1 LAQITQGINLWCP
14 PLRLR
19 AGQAFAKSAKD
30 GAASFVVICGI
41 ARGKD
46 GSAPYMLDS
55 SSMKPGQRR
64 IFNTPAFWLGLAAC
78 LTALLVQS
86 GDLGSIDTVRRLQT
100 THSFWTSA
108 PAVLPEEYP
117 EFGVMGRNGTIYA
130 WYGMGQSLLMLP
142 SDIIGTYLER
152 IPRFADFS
160 DHDPGIRAILVSYS
174 VNIPVCILTVLVC
187 FRFLRLLEFTVN
199 QAVAG
204 ALALLFGTTFL
215 LYTQNMLENN
225 FILLLTLTGLCFQY
239 EWLHTGSTRSLWIG
253 SLALGANLLTRLTT
267 AMDIAAAALFVV
279 LVLWLKGF
287 RGRDLL
293 ARLYSYARV
302 AGPSYAIFVLVDRI
316 YQYYRFGS
324 FFNTYVSIAAEQQR
338 KFNPSL
344 PPNFPWTTPL
354 REGFLGP
361 LITPEKSI
369 FLFDPL
375 IVLTLL
381 LSFLVWKRFG
391 SEIKAY
397 LLAGSWLLVVY
408 ILFYAKYFVWSG
420 DFAWGDRYI
429 TTPVQLLAMIS
440 IPLLLRYRVYLR
452 RFAWRLGIG
461 IAAVSLVI
469 QLASVVFWHPLEIH
483 QMETLGHPTFV
494 VGLRFENMAAAVLD
508 KVDQWGLSN
517 DDTREIDGIR
527 AQTPYFLP
535 FLLKKDG
542 SVSKTAADGLIA
554 AWFVG
559 LAALIAVLLV
569 IRRKAL
575 GQEFAN
581 VTTVAEQLSE
591 EVAA

>member
-1 LAQITQGINLWCP
+1 
-14 PLRLR
+14 
-19 AGQAFAKSAKD
+19 
-30 GAASFVVICGI
+30 
-41 ARGKD
+41 
-46 GSAPYMLDS
+46 MLDL
-55 SSMKPGQRR
+55 SSMRTGQKR
-64 IFNTPAFWLGLAAC
+64 ILNNPAFWLGLVAL

-108 PAVLPEEYP
+108 PAVLPGEYP

-142 SDIIGTYLER
+142 SDIVGTYLEHM
-152 IPRFADFS
+152 PRFAGFS

-174 VNIPVCILTVLVC
+174 VNIPLCVLTVLVC
-187 FRFLRLLEFTVN
+187 FRFLRLLEFTAN

-204 ALALLFGTTFL
+204 SLALLFGTTFL
-215 LYTQNMLENN
+215 LYTQNMVENN
-225 FILLLTLTGLCFQY
+225 FILMLTLIGLCFQY
-239 EWLHTGSTRSLWIG
+239 EWVCTGSTRSLWIG
-253 SLALGANLLTRLTT
+253 SLALGANLLTRLTA
-267 AMDIAAAALFVV
+267 AMDIAAAALFVA
-279 LVLWLKGF
+279 LVLWLRGF

-293 ARLYSYARV
+293 ERLYGYARV
-302 AGPSYAIFVLVDRI
+302 AGPSYTVFLLVDRI

-338 KFNPSL
+338 KFDPSL

-354 REGFLGP
+354 WKGFLGP

-397 LLAGSWLLVVY
+397 LLAGLWLLVIY

-440 IPLLLRYRVYLR
+440 IPLLLRHRAQLR
-452 RFAWRLGIG
+452 PIARKLGIG
-461 IAAVSLVI
+461 IATVSLVI

-483 QMETLGHPTFV
+483 QMETLGQPTFV
-494 VGLRFENMAAAVLD
+494 VGLRFENIAAAVLG

-542 SVSKTAADGLIA
+542 SISKAAADGLVA

-559 LAALIAVLLV
+559 LAGLIAVLLV
-569 IRRKAL
+569 IRRKAR
-575 GQEFAN
+575 GEEFGTIASVAEESVEEFA
-581 VTTVAEQLSE
+581 A
-591 EVAA
+591 

>member
-1 LAQITQGINLWCP
+1 MFDL
-14 PLRLR
+14 
-19 AGQAFAKSAKD
+19 
-30 GAASFVVICGI
+30 
-41 ARGKD
+41 
-46 GSAPYMLDS
+46 
-55 SSMKPGQRR
+55 SSMRPGPRR
-64 IFNTPAFWLGLAAC
+64 ILNNPAFWLGLAAF

-108 PAVLPEEYP
+108 PAVLPGEYP

-142 SDIIGTYLER
+142 SDLVGTYLER
-152 IPRFADFS
+152 MPWFAGFA

-187 FRFLRLLEFTVN
+187 FRFLRLLEFTAN

-225 FILLLTLTGLCFQY
+225 FILMLTLMGLCFQY
-239 EWLHTGSTRSLWIG
+239 EWLSTGSTRSLWIG

-279 LVLWLKGF
+279 LVLWLRGF
-287 RGRDLL
+287 RGRDFL
-293 ARLYSYARV
+293 ARLRDYARV
-302 AGPSYAIFVLVDRI
+302 AGPSYGVFLLVDRI

-338 KFNPSL
+338 QLDPSL

-354 REGFLGP
+354 WEGFLGP

-375 IVLTLL
+375 ILLTLL

-397 LLAGSWLLVVY
+397 LVAGLWLLVIY
-408 ILFYAKYFVWSG
+408 ILFYARYFVWSG

-440 IPLLLRYRVYLR
+440 IPLLLRYRAHLR
-452 RFAWRLGIG
+452 RVAWRLGIG
-461 IAAVSLVI
+461 IAAVSVVI

-517 DDTREIDGIR
+517 EDTREIDGIR
-527 AQTPYFLP
+527 SQTPYFLP
-535 FLLKKDG
+535 FLLKKDE
-542 SVSKTAADGLIA
+542 SISKMLADGLIA

-559 LAALIAVLLV
+559 VAALIAALLV
-569 IRRKAL
+569 IGRKAR
-575 GQEFAN
+575 GEEFAI
-581 VTTVAEQLSE
+581 VAPVAEESAE

>member
-1 LAQITQGINLWCP
+1 MFDL
-14 PLRLR
+14 
-19 AGQAFAKSAKD
+19 
-30 GAASFVVICGI
+30 
-41 ARGKD
+41 
-46 GSAPYMLDS
+46 
-55 SSMKPGQRR
+55 SSMRPGPRR
-64 IFNTPAFWLGLAAC
+64 ILNNPAFWLGLAAF

-108 PAVLPEEYP
+108 PAVLPGEYP

-142 SDIIGTYLER
+142 SDLVGTYLER
-152 IPRFADFS
+152 MPWFAGFA

-187 FRFLRLLEFTVN
+187 FRFLRLLEFTAN

-215 LYTQNMLENN
+215 FYTQNMLENN
-225 FILLLTLTGLCFQY
+225 FILMLTLMGLCFQY
-239 EWLHTGSTRSLWIG
+239 EWLSTGSTRSLWIG

-279 LVLWLKGF
+279 LVLWLRGF
-287 RGRDLL
+287 RGRDFL
-293 ARLYSYARV
+293 ARLRDYARV
-302 AGPSYAIFVLVDRI
+302 AGPSYGVFLLVDRI

-338 KFNPSL
+338 QLDPSL

-354 REGFLGP
+354 WEGFLGP

-375 IVLTLL
+375 ILLTLL
-381 LSFLVWKRFG
+381 LSFSVWKRFG

-397 LLAGSWLLVVY
+397 LVAGLWLLVIY
-408 ILFYAKYFVWSG
+408 ILFYARYFVWSG

-440 IPLLLRYRVYLR
+440 IPLLLRYRAHLR
-452 RFAWRLGIG
+452 RVAWRLGIG

-517 DDTREIDGIR
+517 EDTREIDGIR
-527 AQTPYFLP
+527 SQTPYFLP
-535 FLLKKDG
+535 FLLKKDE
-542 SVSKTAADGLIA
+542 SISKMLADGLIA

-559 LAALIAVLLV
+559 VAALIAALLV
-569 IRRKAL
+569 IGRKAR
-575 GQEFAN
+575 GEEFAI
-581 VTTVAEQLSE
+581 VAPVAEESAE

>member
-1 LAQITQGINLWCP
+1 MFDL
-14 PLRLR
+14 
-19 AGQAFAKSAKD
+19 
-30 GAASFVVICGI
+30 
-41 ARGKD
+41 
-46 GSAPYMLDS
+46 
-55 SSMKPGQRR
+55 SSMRPGPRR
-64 IFNTPAFWLGLAAC
+64 ILNNPAFWLGLAAL

-108 PAVLPEEYP
+108 PAVLPGEYP

-142 SDIIGTYLER
+142 SDLVGTYLER
-152 IPRFADFS
+152 MPWFAAFA

-187 FRFLRLLEFTVN
+187 FRFLRLLEFTAN

-215 LYTQNMLENN
+215 FYTQNMLENN
-225 FILLLTLTGLCFQY
+225 FILMLTLMGLCFQY
-239 EWLHTGSTRSLWIG
+239 EWLSTGSTRSLWIG

-279 LVLWLKGF
+279 LVLWLRGF
-287 RGRDLL
+287 RGRDFL
-293 ARLYSYARV
+293 ARLRDYARV
-302 AGPSYAIFVLVDRI
+302 AGPSYGVFLLVDRI

-338 KFNPSL
+338 QLDPSL

-354 REGFLGP
+354 WEGFLGP

-375 IVLTLL
+375 ILLTLL

-397 LLAGSWLLVVY
+397 LVAGLWLLVIY
-408 ILFYAKYFVWSG
+408 ILFYARYFVWSG

-440 IPLLLRYRVYLR
+440 IPLLLRYRAHLR
-452 RFAWRLGIG
+452 EVAWRLGIG
-461 IAAVSLVI
+461 IAAVSVVI

-517 DDTREIDGIR
+517 EDTREIDGIR
-527 AQTPYFLP
+527 SRTPYFLP

-542 SVSKTAADGLIA
+542 SISRMLADGLIA

-559 LAALIAVLLV
+559 LAALIAALLV
-569 IRRKAL
+569 IGRKAR
-575 GQEFAN
+575 GEEFAT
-581 VTTVAEQLSE
+581 VTPVADESAE
-591 EVAA
+591 ELAA

>member
-1 LAQITQGINLWCP
+1 MLALSSMRQGI
-14 PLRLR
+14 R
-19 AGQAFAKSAKD
+19 
-30 GAASFVVICGI
+30 
-41 ARGKD
+41 
-46 GSAPYMLDS
+46 
-55 SSMKPGQRR
+55 RR
-64 IFNTPAFWLGLAAC
+64 ILKNPAFWLGLAAL

-108 PAVLPEEYP
+108 PPVLPREYP

-142 SDIIGTYLER
+142 SDVVGTYLER
-152 IPRFADFS
+152 MPWFAGFA

-174 VNIPVCILTVLVC
+174 VGIPVCVLTILVC
-187 FRFLRLLEFTVN
+187 FHFLRLLEFTAN

-215 LYTQNMLENN
+215 FYTQNMLENN
-225 FILLLTLTGLCFQY
+225 FILLLTLVGLCFQY
-239 EWLHTGSTRSLWIG
+239 DWLRTGRPRALWIG

-293 ARLYSYARV
+293 TRLRDYVRV
-302 AGPSYAIFVLVDRI
+302 AGLSYGIFLLLDRI

-324 FFNTYVSIAAEQQR
+324 FFNTYVSIAAQQQR
-338 KFNPSL
+338 ELDPSL

-375 IVLTLL
+375 LLLTLL
-381 LSFLVWKRFG
+381 LSFLVWKKFR
-391 SEIKAY
+391 SEIRAY
-397 LLAGSWLLVVY
+397 LLAGLWLLVIY
-408 ILFYAKYFVWSG
+408 ILFYAKYVVWSG

-429 TTPVQLLAMIS
+429 STPVQLLAMIS
-440 IPLLLRYRVYLR
+440 IPLLLRHRAHLR
-452 RFAWRLGIG
+452 RVTWRLGIG
-461 IAAVSLVI
+461 IAAASVVI

-483 QMETLGHPTFV
+483 QMETLGSPTFV
-494 VGLRFENMAAAVLD
+494 VGLRFENMAAAILG

-517 DDTREIDGIR
+517 EDTREIDGIN
-527 AQTPYFLP
+527 ADTPYFLP
-535 FLLKKDG
+535 FLLRKDN
-542 SVSKTAADGLIA
+542 SISKTAADSLIA
-554 AWFVG
+554 GWLVG
-559 LAALIAVLLV
+559 LAALIAVLMV
-569 IRRKAL
+569 IRRKAR
-575 GQEFAN
+575 GEEFE
-581 VTTVAEQLSE
+581 TVPPL
-591 EVAA
+591 AA

>member
-1 LAQITQGINLWCP
+1 MFDL
-14 PLRLR
+14 
-19 AGQAFAKSAKD
+19 
-30 GAASFVVICGI
+30 
-41 ARGKD
+41 
-46 GSAPYMLDS
+46 
-55 SSMKPGQRR
+55 SSMRPGPRR
-64 IFNTPAFWLGLAAC
+64 ILNNPAFWLGLAAF

-108 PAVLPEEYP
+108 PAVLPGEYP

-142 SDIIGTYLER
+142 SDLVGTYLER
-152 IPRFADFS
+152 MPWFAGFAV
-160 DHDPGIRAILVSYS
+160 HDPGIRAILVSYS

-187 FRFLRLLEFTVN
+187 FRFLRLLEFTAN

-215 LYTQNMLENN
+215 FYTQNMLENN
-225 FILLLTLTGLCFQY
+225 FILMLTLMGLCFQY
-239 EWLHTGSTRSLWIG
+239 EWLSTGSTRSLWIG

-279 LVLWLKGF
+279 LVLWLRGF
-287 RGRDLL
+287 RGRDFL
-293 ARLYSYARV
+293 ARLRDYARV
-302 AGPSYAIFVLVDRI
+302 AGPSYGVFLLVDRI

-338 KFNPSL
+338 QLDPSL

-354 REGFLGP
+354 WEGFLGP

-375 IVLTLL
+375 ILLTLL
-381 LSFLVWKRFG
+381 LSFLAWKRFG

-397 LLAGSWLLVVY
+397 LVAGLWLLVIY
-408 ILFYAKYFVWSG
+408 ILFYARYFVWSG

-440 IPLLLRYRVYLR
+440 IPLLLRYRAHLR
-452 RFAWRLGIG
+452 RVAWRLGLG
-461 IAAVSLVI
+461 IAAVSVVI

-517 DDTREIDGIR
+517 EDTREIDGIR
-527 AQTPYFLP
+527 SQTPYFLP
-535 FLLKKDG
+535 FLLKKDE
-542 SVSKTAADGLIA
+542 SISKMRADGLIA

-559 LAALIAVLLV
+559 LAALIAALLV
-569 IRRKAL
+569 IGRKAR
-575 GQEFAN
+575 GEEFAI
-581 VTTVAEQLSE
+581 VTPVAEESAE

>member
-1 LAQITQGINLWCP
+1 MN
-14 PLRLR
+14 
-19 AGQAFAKSAKD
+19 
-30 GAASFVVICGI
+30 
-41 ARGKD
+41 
-46 GSAPYMLDS
+46 
-55 SSMKPGQRR
+55 
-64 IFNTPAFWLGLAAC
+64 NPAFWLGLAAL

-108 PAVLPEEYP
+108 PAVLPGEYP

-142 SDIIGTYLER
+142 SDMVGTYLEHL
-152 IPRFADFS
+152 PRFAGFS
-160 DHDPGIRAILVSYS
+160 DHDPGIREILVSYT

-187 FRFLRLLEFTVN
+187 FRFLRLLEFTAN

-215 LYTQNMLENN
+215 LYTQNMVENN
-225 FILLLTLTGLCFQY
+225 FILMLTLIGLCFQY
-239 EWLHTGSTRSLWIG
+239 EWVCTGSTRSLWIG

-279 LVLWLKGF
+279 LVLWLRGV
-287 RGRDLL
+287 RGRGLL
-293 ARLYSYARV
+293 ERLYGYARI
-302 AGPSYAIFVLVDRI
+302 AGPSYAVFLLVDRL
-316 YQYYRFGS
+316 YQYHRFGS

-338 KFNPSL
+338 ELSPSL

-381 LSFLVWKRFG
+381 LSFLVWRRFG

-397 LLAGSWLLVVY
+397 LLAGLWLLLIY

-440 IPLLLRYRVYLR
+440 IPLLLRHRAQVR
-452 RFAWRLGIG
+452 PIAWKLGIG
-461 IAAVSLVI
+461 IAAVSVVI
-469 QLASVVFWHPLEIH
+469 QFASVVFWHPLEIH
-483 QMETLGHPTFV
+483 QMETLDHPTFV

-527 AQTPYFLP
+527 SQTPYFLP

-542 SVSKTAADGLIA
+542 SISKATADGLVV

-559 LAALIAVLLV
+559 LAALVGVLLA
-569 IRRKAL
+569 IWRKAR
-575 GQEFAN
+575 GEEFAT
-581 VTTVAEQLSE
+581 VTPVAEESVE
-591 EVAA
+591 EFAA

>member
-1 LAQITQGINLWCP
+1 MRT
-14 PLRLR
+14 
-19 AGQAFAKSAKD
+19 GQKR
-30 GAASFVVICGI
+30 I
-41 ARGKD
+41 
-46 GSAPYMLDS
+46 LD
-55 SSMKPGQRR
+55 
-64 IFNTPAFWLGLAAC
+64 NPAFWLGLAAL
-78 LTALLVQS
+78 LTALLIQS

-108 PAVLPEEYP
+108 PAVLPGEYP

-142 SDIIGTYLER
+142 SDVVGTYLER
-152 IPRFADFS
+152 MPWFAGFS
-160 DHDPGIRAILVSYS
+160 DHDPGIRAILVSYT

-187 FRFLRLLEFTVN
+187 FRFLRLLEFTAN

-204 ALALLFGTTFL
+204 ALALLLGTTFL

-239 EWLHTGSTRSLWIG
+239 EWVCMGSTRSLWIG

-279 LVLWLKGF
+279 LVLWLEGF

-293 ARLYSYARV
+293 ARLYGYARV
-302 AGPSYAIFVLVDRI
+302 AGPSYAVFLLVDRI

-324 FFNTYVSIAAEQQR
+324 FFNTYVSLAAEQQR
-338 KFNPSL
+338 KLDPSL

-397 LLAGSWLLVVY
+397 LLAGLWLLVIY
-408 ILFYAKYFVWSG
+408 ILFYARYFVWSG

-440 IPLLLRYRVYLR
+440 IPLLLRYRAHLR
-452 RFAWRLGIG
+452 RVAWRLGVG
-461 IAAVSLVI
+461 IAAASLVI

-483 QMETLGHPTFV
+483 QMDTRGHPTFV
-494 VGLRFENMAAAVLD
+494 VGLRFENMAAAVLG

-517 DDTREIDGIR
+517 DETREIDGIR

-542 SVSKTAADGLIA
+542 SISTMLADGLIA
-554 AWFVG
+554 AWLVG
-559 LAALIAVLLV
+559 LAALIAVLLE
-569 IRRKAL
+569 IGRKARGEGFATVTL
-575 GQEFAN
+575 EAEQPAEEFA
-581 VTTVAEQLSE
+581 A
-591 EVAA
+591 

>member
-1 LAQITQGINLWCP
+1 MFDL
-14 PLRLR
+14 
-19 AGQAFAKSAKD
+19 
-30 GAASFVVICGI
+30 
-41 ARGKD
+41 
-46 GSAPYMLDS
+46 
-55 SSMKPGQRR
+55 SSMRPGPRR
-64 IFNTPAFWLGLAAC
+64 ILNNPAFWLGLAAF

-108 PAVLPEEYP
+108 PAVLPGEYP

-142 SDIIGTYLER
+142 SDLVGTYLER
-152 IPRFADFS
+152 MPWFAGFA

-187 FRFLRLLEFTVN
+187 FRFLRLLEFTAN

-215 LYTQNMLENN
+215 FYTQNMLENN
-225 FILLLTLTGLCFQY
+225 FILMLTLMGLCFQY
-239 EWLHTGSTRSLWIG
+239 EWLSTGSTRSLWIG

-279 LVLWLKGF
+279 LVLWLRGF
-287 RGRDLL
+287 RGRDFL
-293 ARLYSYARV
+293 ARLRDYARV
-302 AGPSYAIFVLVDRI
+302 AGPSYGVFLLVDRI

-338 KFNPSL
+338 QLDPSL

-354 REGFLGP
+354 WEGFLGP

-375 IVLTLL
+375 ILLTLL

-397 LLAGSWLLVVY
+397 LVAGLWLLVIY
-408 ILFYAKYFVWSG
+408 ILFYARYFVWSG

-429 TTPVQLLAMIS
+429 TTPVQLLAMLS
-440 IPLLLRYRVYLR
+440 IPLLLRYRAHLR
-452 RFAWRLGIG
+452 RVAWRLGIG
-461 IAAVSLVI
+461 VAAVSLVI

-517 DDTREIDGIR
+517 EDTREIDGIR
-527 AQTPYFLP
+527 SQTPYFLP
-535 FLLKKDG
+535 FLLKKDE
-542 SVSKTAADGLIA
+542 SISKMLADGLIA

-559 LAALIAVLLV
+559 LAALIAALLV
-569 IRRKAL
+569 IGRKAR
-575 GQEFAN
+575 GEEFAI
-581 VTTVAEQLSE
+581 VTPVAEESAE

>member
-1 LAQITQGINLWCP
+1 MFDL
-14 PLRLR
+14 
-19 AGQAFAKSAKD
+19 
-30 GAASFVVICGI
+30 
-41 ARGKD
+41 
-46 GSAPYMLDS
+46 
-55 SSMKPGQRR
+55 SSMRPGPRR
-64 IFNTPAFWLGLAAC
+64 ILNNPAFWLGLAAL

-108 PAVLPEEYP
+108 PAVLPGEYP

-142 SDIIGTYLER
+142 SDLVGTYLER
-152 IPRFADFS
+152 MPWFAAFA

-187 FRFLRLLEFTVN
+187 FRFLRLLEFTAN

-225 FILLLTLTGLCFQY
+225 FILMLTLMGLCFQY
-239 EWLHTGSTRSLWIG
+239 EWLRTGSTRSLCIG

-279 LVLWLKGF
+279 LVLWLRGF
-287 RGRDLL
+287 RGRDLM
-293 ARLYSYARV
+293 ARLRDYARV
-302 AGPSYAIFVLVDRI
+302 AGPSYAAFLLLDRI

-338 KFNPSL
+338 QLDPSL

-354 REGFLGP
+354 WEGFLGP

-375 IVLTLL
+375 ILLTLL

-397 LLAGSWLLVVY
+397 LVAGLWLLVIY
-408 ILFYAKYFVWSG
+408 ILFYARYFVWSG

-440 IPLLLRYRVYLR
+440 IPLLLRYRAHLR
-452 RFAWRLGIG
+452 EVAWRLGIG
-461 IAAVSLVI
+461 IAAVSVVI

-517 DDTREIDGIR
+517 EDTREIDGIR
-527 AQTPYFLP
+527 SRTPYFLP

-542 SVSKTAADGLIA
+542 SISRMLADGLIA

-559 LAALIAVLLV
+559 LAALIAALLV
-569 IRRKAL
+569 IGRKAR
-575 GQEFAN
+575 GEEFAT
-581 VTTVAEQLSE
+581 VTPVADESAE
-591 EVAA
+591 ELAA

>member
-1 LAQITQGINLWCP
+1 M
-14 PLRLR
+14 R
-19 AGQAFAKSAKD
+19 
-30 GAASFVVICGI
+30 
-41 ARGKD
+41 
-46 GSAPYMLDS
+46 
-55 SSMKPGQRR
+55 PGPRR
-64 IFNTPAFWLGLAAC
+64 ILNNPAFWLGLAAL

-108 PAVLPEEYP
+108 PAVLPGEYP

-142 SDIIGTYLER
+142 SDLVGTYLER
-152 IPRFADFS
+152 MPWFAAFA

-187 FRFLRLLEFTVN
+187 FRFLRLLEFTAN

-225 FILLLTLTGLCFQY
+225 FILMLTLMGLCFQY
-239 EWLHTGSTRSLWIG
+239 EWLRTGSTRSLCIG

-279 LVLWLKGF
+279 LVLWLRGF
-287 RGRDLL
+287 RGRDLM
-293 ARLYSYARV
+293 ARLRDYARV
-302 AGPSYAIFVLVDRI
+302 AGPSYTAFLLLDRI

-338 KFNPSL
+338 QLDPSL

-354 REGFLGP
+354 WEGFLGP

-375 IVLTLL
+375 ILLTLL

-397 LLAGSWLLVVY
+397 LVAGLWLLVIY
-408 ILFYAKYFVWSG
+408 ILFYARYFVWSG

-440 IPLLLRYRVYLR
+440 IPLLLRYRAHLR
-452 RFAWRLGIG
+452 EVAWRLGIG
-461 IAAVSLVI
+461 IAAVSVVI

-517 DDTREIDGIR
+517 EDTREIDGIR
-527 AQTPYFLP
+527 SRTPYFLP
-535 FLLKKDG
+535 FLLKKDE
-542 SVSKTAADGLIA
+542 SISRMLADGLIA

-559 LAALIAVLLV
+559 LAALIAALLV
-569 IRRKAL
+569 IGRKAR
-575 GQEFAN
+575 GEEFAT
-581 VTTVAEQLSE
+581 VTPAADESAEEL
-591 EVAA
+591 AA

>member
-1 LAQITQGINLWCP
+1 V
-14 PLRLR
+14 
-19 AGQAFAKSAKD
+19 GQLTE
-30 GAASFVVICGI
+30 
-41 ARGKD
+41 
-46 GSAPYMLDS
+46 MLDL
-55 SSMKPGQRR
+55 SSMRPGKKKV
-64 IFNTPAFWLGLAAC
+64 FDNPAFWLALAAF

-108 PAVLPEEYP
+108 PAVLPGEYP

-142 SDIIGTYLER
+142 SDMLGAYLESL
-152 IPRFADFS
+152 PWFAGFS
-160 DHDPGIRAILVSYS
+160 DHDPGLRAILVSYS
-174 VNIPVCILTVLVC
+174 VNIAVCMFTVLVC

-204 ALALLFGTTFL
+204 SLALLFGTTFL
-215 LYTQNMLENN
+215 LYTQNMVENN
-225 FILLLTLTGLCFQY
+225 FILLLTLAGLCFQY
-239 EWLHTGSTRSLWIG
+239 EWLRTGSTRSLWIG

-279 LVLWLKGF
+279 VVLWLKGF

-293 ARLYSYARV
+293 ARLYAYARV
-302 AGPSYAIFVLVDRI
+302 AGPSYAVFLLVDRI
-316 YQYYRFGS
+316 YQYFRFGS

-338 KFNPSL
+338 KLNPSL

-354 REGFLGP
+354 WEGFLGP

-381 LSFLVWKRFG
+381 LSFLIWKQFS

-397 LLAGSWLLVVY
+397 LLAGLWLLVIY

-429 TTPVQLLAMIS
+429 STPVQLLAMIS
-440 IPLLLRYRVYLR
+440 IPLLLRYRGHLR
-452 RFAWRLGIG
+452 RTAWRLGIC

-494 VGLRFENMAAAVLD
+494 VGLRFENMTAAILG

-527 AQTPYFLP
+527 SQTPYFLP

-542 SVSKTAADGLIA
+542 SISKMLADGLIA
-554 AWFVG
+554 AWVVG
-559 LAALIAVLLV
+559 LAALIAALLV
-569 IRRKAL
+569 IGRKARRE
-575 GQEFAN
+575 EFAT
-581 VTTVAEQLSE
+581 VTPAAEETAE
-591 EVAA
+591 EFAA

>member
-1 LAQITQGINLWCP
+1 MFDL
-14 PLRLR
+14 
-19 AGQAFAKSAKD
+19 
-30 GAASFVVICGI
+30 
-41 ARGKD
+41 
-46 GSAPYMLDS
+46 
-55 SSMKPGQRR
+55 SSMRPGPRR
-64 IFNTPAFWLGLAAC
+64 ILNNPAFWLGLAAF

-108 PAVLPEEYP
+108 PAVLPGEYP

-142 SDIIGTYLER
+142 SDLVGTYLER
-152 IPRFADFS
+152 MPWFAGFA

-187 FRFLRLLEFTVN
+187 FRFLRLLEFTAN

-215 LYTQNMLENN
+215 FYTQNMLENN
-225 FILLLTLTGLCFQY
+225 FILMLTLMGLCFQY
-239 EWLHTGSTRSLWIG
+239 EWLSTGSTRSLWIG

-279 LVLWLKGF
+279 LVLWLRGF
-287 RGRDLL
+287 RGRDFL
-293 ARLYSYARV
+293 ARLRDYARV
-302 AGPSYAIFVLVDRI
+302 AGPSYGVFLLVDRI

-338 KFNPSL
+338 QLDPSL

-354 REGFLGP
+354 WEGFLGP

-375 IVLTLL
+375 ILLTLL
-381 LSFLVWKRFG
+381 LSFSVWKRFG

-397 LLAGSWLLVVY
+397 LVAGLWLLVIY
-408 ILFYAKYFVWSG
+408 ILFYARYFVWSG

-440 IPLLLRYRVYLR
+440 IPLLLRYRAHLR
-452 RFAWRLGIG
+452 RVAWRLGIG
-461 IAAVSLVI
+461 VAAVSLVI

-517 DDTREIDGIR
+517 EDTREIDGIR
-527 AQTPYFLP
+527 SQTPYFLP
-535 FLLKKDG
+535 FLLKKDE
-542 SVSKTAADGLIA
+542 SISKMLADGLIA

-559 LAALIAVLLV
+559 VAALIAALLV
-569 IRRKAL
+569 IGRKAR
-575 GQEFAN
+575 GEEFAI
-581 VTTVAEQLSE
+581 VAPVAEESAE

>member
-1 LAQITQGINLWCP
+1 MFDL
-14 PLRLR
+14 
-19 AGQAFAKSAKD
+19 
-30 GAASFVVICGI
+30 
-41 ARGKD
+41 
-46 GSAPYMLDS
+46 
-55 SSMKPGQRR
+55 SSMRPGPRR
-64 IFNTPAFWLGLAAC
+64 ILNNPAFWLGLAAF

-108 PAVLPEEYP
+108 PAVLPGEYP

-142 SDIIGTYLER
+142 SDLVGTYLER
-152 IPRFADFS
+152 MPWFAGFA

-187 FRFLRLLEFTVN
+187 FRFLRLLEFTAN

-215 LYTQNMLENN
+215 FYTQNMLENN
-225 FILLLTLTGLCFQY
+225 FILMLTLMGLCFQY
-239 EWLHTGSTRSLWIG
+239 EWLSTGSTRSLWIG

-279 LVLWLKGF
+279 LVLWLRGF
-287 RGRDLL
+287 RGRDFL
-293 ARLYSYARV
+293 ARLRDYARV
-302 AGPSYAIFVLVDRI
+302 AGPSYGVFLLVDRI

-338 KFNPSL
+338 QLDPSL

-354 REGFLGP
+354 WEGFLGP

-375 IVLTLL
+375 ILLTLL
-381 LSFLVWKRFG
+381 LSFSVWKRFG

-397 LLAGSWLLVVY
+397 LVAGLWLLVIY
-408 ILFYAKYFVWSG
+408 ILFYARYFVWSG

-429 TTPVQLLAMIS
+429 TTPVQLLAMLS
-440 IPLLLRYRVYLR
+440 IPLLLRYRAHLR
-452 RFAWRLGIG
+452 RVAWRLGIG
-461 IAAVSLVI
+461 VAAVSLVI

-517 DDTREIDGIR
+517 EDTREIDGIR
-527 AQTPYFLP
+527 SQTPYFLP
-535 FLLKKDG
+535 FLLKKDE
-542 SVSKTAADGLIA
+542 SISKMLADGLIA

-559 LAALIAVLLV
+559 VAALIAALLV
-569 IRRKAL
+569 IGRKAR
-575 GQEFAN
+575 GEEFAI
-581 VTTVAEQLSE
+581 VAPVAEESAE

>member
-1 LAQITQGINLWCP
+1 MFDL
-14 PLRLR
+14 
-19 AGQAFAKSAKD
+19 
-30 GAASFVVICGI
+30 
-41 ARGKD
+41 
-46 GSAPYMLDS
+46 
-55 SSMKPGQRR
+55 SSMRPGPRR
-64 IFNTPAFWLGLAAC
+64 ILNNPAFWLGLAAF

-108 PAVLPEEYP
+108 PAVLPGEYP

-142 SDIIGTYLER
+142 SDLVGTYLER
-152 IPRFADFS
+152 MPWFAGFA

-187 FRFLRLLEFTVN
+187 FRFLRLLEFTAN

-215 LYTQNMLENN
+215 FYTQNMLENN
-225 FILLLTLTGLCFQY
+225 FILMLTLMGLCFQY
-239 EWLHTGSTRSLWIG
+239 EWLSTGSTRSLWIG

-279 LVLWLKGF
+279 LVLWLRGF
-287 RGRDLL
+287 RGRDFL
-293 ARLYSYARV
+293 ARLRDYARV
-302 AGPSYAIFVLVDRI
+302 AGPSYGVFLLVDRI

-338 KFNPSL
+338 QLDPSL

-354 REGFLGP
+354 WEGFLGP

-375 IVLTLL
+375 ILLTLL
-381 LSFLVWKRFG
+381 LSFSVWKRFG

-397 LLAGSWLLVVY
+397 LVAGLWLLVIY
-408 ILFYAKYFVWSG
+408 ILFYARYFVWSG

-440 IPLLLRYRVYLR
+440 IPLLLRYRAHLR
-452 RFAWRLGIG
+452 EVAWRLGIG
-461 IAAVSLVI
+461 IAAVSVVI

-517 DDTREIDGIR
+517 EDTREIDGIR
-527 AQTPYFLP
+527 SQTPYFLP
-535 FLLKKDG
+535 FLLKKDE
-542 SVSKTAADGLIA
+542 SISKMLADGLIA

-559 LAALIAVLLV
+559 VAALIAALLV
-569 IRRKAL
+569 IGRKAR
-575 GQEFAN
+575 GEEFAI
-581 VTTVAEQLSE
+581 VAPVAEESAE

>member
-1 LAQITQGINLWCP
+1 MFDL
-14 PLRLR
+14 
-19 AGQAFAKSAKD
+19 
-30 GAASFVVICGI
+30 
-41 ARGKD
+41 
-46 GSAPYMLDS
+46 
-55 SSMKPGQRR
+55 SSMRPGPRR
-64 IFNTPAFWLGLAAC
+64 ILNNPAFWLGLAAF

-108 PAVLPEEYP
+108 PAVLPGEYP

-142 SDIIGTYLER
+142 SDLVGTYLER
-152 IPRFADFS
+152 MPWFAGFA

-187 FRFLRLLEFTVN
+187 FRFLRLLEFTAN

-215 LYTQNMLENN
+215 FYTQNMLENN
-225 FILLLTLTGLCFQY
+225 FILMLTLMGLCFQY
-239 EWLHTGSTRSLWIG
+239 EWLSTGSTRSLWIG

-279 LVLWLKGF
+279 LVLWLRGF
-287 RGRDLL
+287 RGRDFL
-293 ARLYSYARV
+293 ARLRDYARV
-302 AGPSYAIFVLVDRI
+302 AGPSYGVFLLVDRI

-338 KFNPSL
+338 QLDPSL

-354 REGFLGP
+354 WEGFLGP

-375 IVLTLL
+375 ILLTLL
-381 LSFLVWKRFG
+381 LSFSVWKRFG

-397 LLAGSWLLVVY
+397 LVAGLWLLVIY
-408 ILFYAKYFVWSG
+408 ILFYARYFVWSG

-440 IPLLLRYRVYLR
+440 IPLLLRYRAHLR
-452 RFAWRLGIG
+452 RVAWRLGIG
-461 IAAVSLVI
+461 IAAVSVVI

-517 DDTREIDGIR
+517 EDTREIDGIR
-527 AQTPYFLP
+527 SQTPYFLP
-535 FLLKKDG
+535 FLLKKDE
-542 SVSKTAADGLIA
+542 SISKMLADGLIA

-559 LAALIAVLLV
+559 VAALIAALLV
-569 IRRKAL
+569 IGRKAR
-575 GQEFAN
+575 GEEFAI
-581 VTTVAEQLSE
+581 VTPVAEESAE

>member
-1 LAQITQGINLWCP
+1 MLNLSP
-14 PLRLR
+14 MRL
-19 AGQAFAKSAKD
+19 
-30 GAASFVVICGI
+30 
-41 ARGKD
+41 
-46 GSAPYMLDS
+46 
-55 SSMKPGQRR
+55 GQRR
-64 IFNTPAFWLGLAAC
+64 IFDNPAFWLGLAAL

-142 SDIIGTYLER
+142 SDMVGTFLER
-152 IPRFADFS
+152 MPRFADFS

-187 FRFLRLLEFTVN
+187 FRFLRLLEFTAN
-199 QAVAG
+199 QAMAG
-204 ALALLFGTTFL
+204 SLGLLLGTTFL

-225 FILLLTLTGLCFQY
+225 FILMLTLTGLCFQY
-239 EWLHTGSTRSLWIG
+239 EWVRTGSTRSLWIG

-267 AMDIAAAALFVV
+267 GMDIAAAALFVV
-279 LVLWLKGF
+279 LVLWLNGF
-287 RGRDLL
+287 RGRDLM
-293 ARLYSYARV
+293 ARLYGYARV
-302 AGPSYAIFVLVDRI
+302 AGPSYAVFLLVDRI

-375 IVLTLL
+375 ILLTLL

-397 LLAGSWLLVVY
+397 LLAALWLLVIY
-408 ILFYAKYFVWSG
+408 ILFYARYFVWSG
-420 DFAWGDRYI
+420 DYAWGDRYI

-440 IPLLLRYRVYLR
+440 IPLSLRYRAQLR
-452 RFAWRLGIG
+452 RVAWRLGMG
-461 IAAVSLVI
+461 IAAASLVI
-469 QLASVVFWHPLEIH
+469 QFASVVFWYPLEIH

-508 KVDQWGLSN
+508 RVDQWGLRN
-517 DDTREIDGIR
+517 EDTREIDGIR
-527 AQTPYFLP
+527 AETPYFLP
-535 FLLKKDG
+535 FLLKKDD
-542 SVSKTAADGLIA
+542 SISQRLADGLIA

-569 IRRKAL
+569 IGRKAR
-575 GQEFAN
+575 GQEFA
-581 VTTVAEQLSE
+581 TVMPLAEQLSE